1 MGGDDKNKHTD
12 DDNKN
17 TDSGM
22 GMGEEDSAKQGKN
35 IVQLAVGTPSLSTL
49 VSAVQAASLADVLS
63 GSGPFTVFA
72 PTNKA
77 FEKVPAKVLS
87 ALLEPVNKASLQ
99 ELLKY
104 HVAAGDVKSGMLK
117 DGQKVPTLEGS
128 ELTVSIK
135 DGVVHLNGVAE
146 VVQADVVASNGVV
159 HVIDTVLV
167 PPGLEALVAS
177 LADPVNDGYSAGDDK
192 NKHTDD
198 DNKNTDSGM
207 GMGEED
213 PAKQSK
219 NIVQL
224 AVGTPSLSTL
234 VGAVQAASLA
244 D

>member
-1 MGGDDKNKHTD
+1 MGVASNGVVHVIDTVLVPPGLEALVASLADPVNDGYSAGDDKNKHTD

-22 GMGEEDSAKQGKN
+22 GMGEEDPAKQSKN

-146 VVQADVVASNGVV
+146 VVLADVVASNGVV
-159 HVIDTVLV
+159 HVIDAVLV

-177 LADPVNDGYSAGDDK
+177 LADP
-192 NKHTDD
+192 TD
-198 DNKNTDSGM
+198 
-207 GMGEED
+207 
-213 PAKQSK
+213 QSK

-224 AVGTPSLSTL
+224 AVGTPS
-234 VGAVQAASLA
+234 
-244 D
+244 